1 MSIVDKKSNDNKFF
15 KLFSRKAK
23 EHNENTGIKVNID
36 IFYELFRQNHEGSS
50 PMKKMSIYT
59 VLCLLLSGLS
69 VYAQVKP
76 DGQKAMEHVRYLASD
91 AMKGRKSTTPE
102 YQKAAEYVADKMKEY
117 GLKPGGDDGTYFQQV
132 EFKNWRNFE
141 PPTRLDILQP
151 KPVKFIPGRN
161 ADFSPLNG
169 TGSGI
174 VRGHL
179 VFAGYG
185 LVSEKS
191 NWDDYKDLDVKGKIV
206 LIIPDAPE
214 FMKDLTI
221 KEKSMETKIQT
232 AVKKEAVGIIFMN
245 IGERIRSPRQK
256 QDDKTETWP
265 DNFLILS
272 ANSQVLDRFFY
283 LNNLSWRT
291 MVSRTLR
298 EKKSYTTELDIEIE
312 MEAHFTQED
321 RTAPNVIGILP
332 GKHPELKEEFIILGG
347 HLDHLGISLDG
358 LILNGADD
366 NASSVAVI
374 LELVRIFNLN
384 HFQTDRSLV
393 FAAWAGEEIGL
404 VGSRY
409 YTEHPLFPL
418 EKTAVYMNMD
428 MVGCGDEDLFVG
440 GMWEFSDFYDLI
452 KQNMSEELKT
462 KLHYRLNYRG
472 SDHSSFIRKGVTSI
486 SLRSG
491 NPLTRELDDEHPEY
505 HYPGDTPD
513 IIRPELLQLAAEY
526 HQEVIT
532 FLSNTKGNLLD
543 PIHHTHFIHKD
554 STLVDMHCDTIG
566 RFLRGQDLTQDLPR
580 GHIDIPKLQQGA
592 VDLQIFACYVGPPQN
607 ETQKN
612 QASNRVFN
620 QIDAAHQLI
629 EENPDDLL
637 LVLDPADL
645 RQLRG
650 TRKTGVFIGIEGG
663 YAIEN
668 DLRLLRSFYRNGV
681 RLMTLTHWTHTD
693 WADASG
699 DPEPTYGGLTE
710 FGEKVVQEMNKLG
723 MIIDV
728 SHAHDE
734 TFWDVIELTDSPIVA
749 SHSCAR
755 ALSNHHRNM
764 SDEMLKALAKNG
776 GAIGINFAPGF
787 LNAENSKKL
796 ENLRSELLEKHGLPE
811 NARERIKADAEK
823 RKKFNAEYKIRSEE
837 LRKSLPPIDVKTVV
851 DHIDHVVK
859 VTGKADFVGLGSDFD
874 GIGSTP
880 VGLENVGNMANI
892 TAELVKRGY
901 KDTDIKKILGGNF
914 LRIFRRVSSKN
925 N

>member
-1 MSIVDKKSNDNKFF
+1 
-15 KLFSRKAK
+15 
-23 EHNENTGIKVNID
+23 
-36 IFYELFRQNHEGSS
+36 
-50 PMKKMSIYT
+50 MKKMSIYA
-59 VLCLLLSGLS
+59 VLCLLLFGLS
-69 VYAQVKP
+69 GYAQVKP

-102 YQKAAEYVADKMKEY
+102 YQKAAEYVAAKMKEY
-117 GLKPGGDDGTYFQQV
+117 GLKPGGDEGTYFQQV
-132 EFKNWRNFE
+132 EFKNWRNFA

-151 KPVKFIPGRN
+151 KSIKFVPGRN

-185 LVSEKS
+185 LVSEKN

-206 LIIPDAPE
+206 LLIPNAPE
-214 FMKDLTI
+214 FMEDLST
-221 KEKSMETKIQT
+221 KEKSTETKILT
-232 AVKKEAVGIIFMN
+232 AVEKEAVGVIFMN

-256 QDDKTETWP
+256 QDEKSEIWP

-272 ANSQVLDRFFY
+272 ANRSVLDRFFY
-283 LNNLSWRT
+283 IENLSWRT

-298 EKKSYTTELDIEIE
+298 EKKSYTAELDIEVE

-332 GKHPELKEEFIILGG
+332 GKHPELKDECIILGG
-347 HLDHLGISLDG
+347 HLDHLGVRLDG
-358 LILNGADD
+358 FINNGADD
-366 NASSVAVI
+366 DASGVAVI
-374 LELVRIFNLN
+374 LELARIFNLN
-384 HFQTDRSLV
+384 YFQPDRSIV
-393 FAAWAGEEIGL
+393 FAAWAGEEMGL

-409 YTEHPLFPL
+409 YTENPQIPL

-440 GMWEFSDFYDLI
+440 GMWEFSDLYDLI
-452 KQNMSEELKT
+452 KENMSEDLKT

-513 IIRPELLQLAAEY
+513 IIQPELLQLAAEY

-532 FLSNTKGNLLD
+532 FLADTKENLLD

-566 RFLRGQDLTQDLPR
+566 RFLAGQDLTQDNSK
-580 GHIDIPKLQQGA
+580 GHIDIPKLKQGA
-592 VDLQIFACYVGPPQN
+592 IDLQIFACYVAPPQN
-607 ETQKN
+607 ESQKN
-612 QASNRVFN
+612 QAANSAFD
-620 QIDAAHQLI
+620 QIDAIHQLI

-637 LVLDPADL
+637 LVLEPTDL

-668 DLRLLRSFYRNGV
+668 DIRLLRSFYRNGV

-699 DPEPTYGGLTE
+699 DPEATYGGLTE
-710 FGEKVVQEMNKLG
+710 LGEKVVQEMNKLG

-728 SHAHDE
+728 SHSHDE
-734 TFWDVIELTDSPIVA
+734 TFWDVIELTEAPIIA

-755 ALSNHHRNM
+755 ALSTHHRNM

-776 GAIGINFAPGF
+776 GVIGINFYPAF
-787 LNAENSKKL
+787 LNAENTKKL
-796 ENLRSELLEKHGLPE
+796 ENLRSDLLKKYKLPE
-811 NARERIKADAEK
+811 DAQKFSKAGAKK
-823 RKKFNAEYKIRSEE
+823 RKKFDAEYKIKSDE
-837 LRKSLPPIDVKTVV
+837 LRKSLPRVDVKTVV

-859 VTGKADFVGLGSDFD
+859 ITGKTDFVGLGSDFD

-880 VGLENVGNMANI
+880 VGLENIGNMVNI
-892 TAELVKRGY
+892 TEELVKRGY
-901 KDTDIKKILGGNF
+901 KDADIKKILGGNF
-914 LRIFRRVSSKN
+914 LRVFRKVSNKN

>member
-1 MSIVDKKSNDNKFF
+1 MIYPNYV
-15 KLFSRKAK
+15 
-23 EHNENTGIKVNID
+23 
-36 IFYELFRQNHEGSS
+36 GSS
-50 PMKKMSIYT
+50 FMKKRSIYT
-59 VLCLLLSGLS
+59 ALCLILFGLSG
-69 VYAQVKP
+69 YAQVKP

-102 YQKAAEYVADKMKEY
+102 YQKAAEYVAAKMKEY

-132 EFKNWRNFE
+132 EFENWRNFA
-141 PPTRLDILQP
+141 PPTRLDILYP
-151 KPVKFIPGRN
+151 KPIKFVPGRN

-169 TGSGI
+169 TGSGM
-174 VRGHL
+174 VKGHL

-185 LVSEKS
+185 LISEEN

-206 LIIPDAPE
+206 LLIPGTPE
-214 FMKDLTI
+214 FLLDLTF
-221 KEKSMETKIQT
+221 KEKSVEKKIMM
-232 AVKKEAVGIIFMN
+232 AVEREAVGVIFMN
-245 IGERIRSPRQK
+245 IGERIRSPRRK
-256 QDDKTETWP
+256 KDDETKTWP
-265 DNFLILS
+265 EDFLILS
-272 ANSQVLDRFFY
+272 ANSQALDRFFY
-283 LNNLSWRT
+283 MDNLSWRT
-291 MVSRTLR
+291 LVSRTLR
-298 EKKSYTTELDIEIE
+298 EKKSYTAELDIEVE

-332 GKHPELKEEFIILGG
+332 GKHPELKNEYIILGG
-347 HLDHLGISLDG
+347 HLDHLGIRLDG
-358 LILNGADD
+358 LINNGADD
-366 NASSVAVI
+366 NASAVAVI

-384 HFQTDRSLV
+384 HFQPDRSLV
-393 FAAWAGEEIGL
+393 FATWAGEEMGL

-428 MVGCGDEDLFVG
+428 MVGLGDEDLFVG

-452 KQNMSEELKT
+452 KENMSEDLKT
-462 KLHYRLNYRG
+462 KLHYRLNYRS
-472 SDHSSFIRKGVTSI
+472 SDHRSFIRKGVTSI

-505 HYPGDTPD
+505 HYPGDTLD
-513 IIRPELLQLAAEY
+513 IIQPELLQLAAEY
-526 HQEVIT
+526 HQEIIS
-532 FLSNTKGNLLD
+532 FLADTKENLLD
-543 PIHHTHFIHKD
+543 PIHHTNFIHKD

-566 RFLRGQDLTQDLPR
+566 RFLEGQDLARDNSQ
-580 GHIDIPKLQQGA
+580 GHIDIPKLKKGA
-592 VDLQIFACYVGPPQN
+592 VDLQIFACYVAPPQN

-612 QASNRVFN
+612 QAANRAFD
-620 QIDAAHQLI
+620 QIDAVHQLI
-629 EENPDDLL
+629 NENPDDLL
-637 LVLDPADL
+637 LVLDPVDL

-668 DLRLLRSFYRNGV
+668 DLRLLRSFYRSGV

-699 DPEPTYGGLTE
+699 DPEPTYWGLTE
-710 FGEKVVQEMNKLG
+710 FGEKVVQEMNQLG

-728 SHAHDE
+728 SHAHEE
-734 TFWDVIELTDSPIVA
+734 TFWDVIKLTDSPIVA

-755 ALSNHHRNM
+755 ALSDHHRNM

-776 GAIGINFAPGF
+776 GVIGINFYPEF
-787 LNAENSKKL
+787 LNAGDDENST
-796 ENLRSELLEKHGLPE
+796 
-811 NARERIKADAEK
+811 
-823 RKKFNAEYKIRSEE
+823 
-837 LRKSLPPIDVKTVV
+837 SLVDVKTVV

-859 VTGKADFVGLGSDFD
+859 VTGKADYVGLGSDFD
-874 GIGSTP
+874 GIGSPP
-880 VGLENVGNMANI
+880 VGLENVGLMANI

-901 KDTDIKKILGGNF
+901 EDADIRKILGGNF
-914 LRIFRRVSSKN
+914 LRVFREVSRRN

>member
-1 MSIVDKKSNDNKFF
+1 M
-15 KLFSRKAK
+15 R
-23 EHNENTGIKVNID
+23 
-36 IFYELFRQNHEGSS
+36 R
-50 PMKKMSIYT
+50 MSIYV
-59 VLCLLLSGLS
+59 VLCLLFFGLSG
-69 VYAQVKP
+69 YTQVKP
-76 DGQKAMEHVRYLASD
+76 DGQKAMEHIRYLASD
-91 AMKGRKSTTPE
+91 TMKGRKSTTSE
-102 YQKAAEYVADKMKEY
+102 YQKAAEYVAAKMKEY

-151 KPVKFIPGRN
+151 KPIKFFPGRN

-185 LVSEKS
+185 LISEKS
-191 NWDDYKDLDVKGKIV
+191 NWDDYENLDARGKIV
-206 LIIPDAPE
+206 LLIPDAPE
-214 FMKDLTI
+214 FMEDLTI
-221 KEKSMETKIQT
+221 KEKSMEAKIKT
-232 AVKKEAVGIIFMN
+232 AVEKEALGVIFMN

-256 QDDKTETWP
+256 QDKKSEIWP
-265 DNFLILS
+265 NNFLILS
-272 ANSQVLDRFFY
+272 ANRSALDRFFY
-283 LNNLSWRT
+283 MDNLSWRT

-298 EKKSYTTELDIEIE
+298 EKKSYTAELDIEVE

-321 RTAPNVIGILP
+321 RSAPNVIGILP
-332 GKHPELKEEFIILGG
+332 GKHTELKEECIIIGG
-347 HLDHLGISLDG
+347 HLDHLGISLNG
-358 LILNGADD
+358 FINNGADD
-366 NASSVAVI
+366 DASGVAVI
-374 LELVRIFNLN
+374 LELARVLNLN
-384 HFQTDRSLV
+384 YFQPDRSIV
-393 FAAWAGEEIGL
+393 FAAWAGEEMGL

-409 YTEHPLFPL
+409 YTEHFLFPL

-440 GMWEFSDFYDLI
+440 GMWEFSDLYDLI
-452 KQNMSEELKT
+452 KQNMSEDLKT

-513 IIRPELLQLAAEY
+513 IIQPELLQLATEY

-532 FLSNTKGNLLD
+532 FLADTKENLLD
-543 PIHHTHFIHKD
+543 PIHHTNFIHKD

-566 RFLRGQDLTQDLPR
+566 RFLAGQDLTQNNSQ
-580 GHIDIPKLQQGA
+580 GHIDIPKLKQGA
-592 VDLQIFACYVGPPQN
+592 VDLQIFACYVAPPQN

-612 QASNRVFN
+612 QAANRAFD
-620 QIDAAHQLI
+620 QIDAVHQLV

-637 LVLDPADL
+637 LVLNPDDL

-650 TRKTGVFIGIEGG
+650 TRKSGVFIGIEGG

-710 FGEKVVQEMNKLG
+710 LGEKVIQEMNKLG

-728 SHAHDE
+728 SHSHDD

-755 ALSNHHRNM
+755 ALSDHHRNM

-776 GAIGINFAPGF
+776 GVIGINFYPGF
-787 LNAENSKKL
+787 LNAENTKKL
-796 ENLRSELLEKHGLPE
+796 ENLRSNLLKKYKLPE
-811 NARERIKADAEK
+811 DAQKFSKAGEKK
-823 RKKFNAEYKIRSEE
+823 RKKFDAEYKIKSEE
-837 LRKSLPPIDVKTVV
+837 LRKSLPRVNVKTVV

-859 VTGKADFVGLGSDFD
+859 VTGKADYVGLGSDFD
-874 GIGSTP
+874 GIGSPP
-880 VGLENVGNMANI
+880 VGLENVGKMANI
-892 TAELVKRGY
+892 TKELVKRGY
-901 KDTDIKKILGGNF
+901 KDADIKKILGGNF
-914 LRIFRRVSSKN
+914 LRVFRNVSKRN

>member
-1 MSIVDKKSNDNKFF
+1 
-15 KLFSRKAK
+15 
-23 EHNENTGIKVNID
+23 
-36 IFYELFRQNHEGSS
+36 
-50 PMKKMSIYT
+50 MKKMSIYT
-59 VLCLLLSGLS
+59 ALCLILFGLSG
-69 VYAQVKP
+69 YAQVKP
-76 DGQKAMEHVRYLASD
+76 DGQKAMEHVSYLASD

-102 YQKAAEYVADKMKEY
+102 YQKAADYVAAKMKEY

-132 EFKNWRNFE
+132 EFKNWRTFA
-141 PPTRLDILQP
+141 PPTRLDILHP
-151 KPVKFIPGRN
+151 ESIKFVPGRN

-185 LVSEKS
+185 LISEE
-191 NWDDYKDLDVKGKIV
+191 NDWDDYQDLDVKGKIV
-206 LIIPDAPE
+206 LLIPDAPE
-214 FMKDLTI
+214 FLEDLTI
-221 KEKSMETKIQT
+221 KEKSMETKIMT
-232 AVKKEAVGIIFMN
+232 AVERGAVGVVFMN
-245 IGERIRSPRQK
+245 IGERMRSPRQK

-265 DNFLILS
+265 DDFLILS
-272 ANSQVLDRFFY
+272 ANRSMLDRFFY
-283 LNNLSWRT
+283 MDNLSWRT

-298 EKKSYTTELDIEIE
+298 EKKSYTAALDIEVE

-321 RTAPNVIGILP
+321 RTAPNVIGILQ
-332 GKHPELKEEFIILGG
+332 GKHPELKEECIIIGG
-347 HLDHLGISLDG
+347 HLDHLGISLNG
-358 LILNGADD
+358 LINNGADD
-366 NASSVAVI
+366 DASGVAVI
-374 LELVRIFNLN
+374 LELARVFNLN
-384 HFQTDRSLV
+384 HFQPDRSLV
-393 FAAWAGEEIGL
+393 FAAWAGEEMGL

-418 EKTAVYMNMD
+418 EKTSVYMNMD
-428 MVGCGDEDLFVG
+428 MVGIGDEDLFVG
-440 GMWEFSDFYDLI
+440 GMWEFSDLYDLI
-452 KQNMSEELKT
+452 KENMSEDLKT

-472 SDHSSFIRKGVTSI
+472 SDHSSFIRKGVSSI

-513 IIRPELLQLAAEY
+513 IIQPELLQLAAEY

-532 FLSNTKGNLLD
+532 FLANTKENLLD
-543 PIHHTHFIHKD
+543 PIHHTNFIHKD

-566 RFLRGQDLTQDLPR
+566 RFLEGQDLTRDNSQ
-580 GHIDIPKLQQGA
+580 GHIDIPKLKRGA
-592 VDLQIFACYVGPPQN
+592 VDLQIFACYVAPPQN

-612 QASNRVFN
+612 QAANRAFD
-620 QIDAAHQLI
+620 QIDAVHQLVD
-629 EENPDDLL
+629 ENPDDLL
-637 LVLDPADL
+637 LVLNPADL

-699 DPEPTYGGLTE
+699 DPEPTYWGLTE
-710 FGEKVVQEMNKLG
+710 FGEKVVREMNQLG

-728 SHAHDE
+728 SHSHDE
-734 TFWDVIELTDSPIVA
+734 TFWDVIRLTDAPIVA

-755 ALSNHHRNM
+755 ALSDHHRNM

-776 GAIGINFAPGF
+776 GVIGINFYPEF
-787 LNAENSKKL
+787 LDVGTDENPTPL
-796 ENLRSELLEKHGLPE
+796 V
-811 NARERIKADAEK
+811 
-823 RKKFNAEYKIRSEE
+823 
-837 LRKSLPPIDVKTVV
+837 DVKTVV

-859 VTGKADFVGLGSDFD
+859 VTGKTDFVGLGSDFD
-874 GIGSTP
+874 GIGSP
-880 VGLENVGNMANI
+880 PEGLENVGYMANI
-892 TAELVKRGY
+892 TEELVKRGY
-901 KDTDIKKILGGNF
+901 EDVDIKKILGGNF
-914 LRIFRRVSSKN
+914 LRVFREVSRRN

>member
-1 MSIVDKKSNDNKFF
+1 
-15 KLFSRKAK
+15 
-23 EHNENTGIKVNID
+23 
-36 IFYELFRQNHEGSS
+36 
-50 PMKKMSIYT
+50 MKKMFIYA
-59 VLCLLLSGLS
+59 VLCLFLFGLSG
-69 VYAQVKP
+69 YAQVKP

-102 YQKAAEYVADKMKEY
+102 YQKAAEYVAEKMKEY
-117 GLKPGGDDGTYFQQV
+117 GLKPGGDEGTYFQQV

-141 PPTRLDILQP
+141 PPTRLDILYP
-151 KPVKFIPGRN
+151 KPIKFVPGRN

-185 LVSEKS
+185 LISEEN

-206 LIIPDAPE
+206 LIIPEAPGHME
-214 FMKDLTI
+214 NLSI
-221 KEKSMETKIQT
+221 KEKSTETKILT
-232 AVKKEAVGIIFMN
+232 AVEKEAVGVIFMN

-265 DNFLILS
+265 DDFLILS
-272 ANSQVLDRFFY
+272 VNSQALDRFFY
-283 LNNLSWRT
+283 MDNLSWRT

-298 EKKSYTTELDIEIE
+298 EKKSYTSELDIEVE

-321 RTAPNVIGILP
+321 RTAPNIIGILP
-332 GKHPELKEEFIILGG
+332 GKHPELKEECIILGG
-347 HLDHLGISLDG
+347 HLDHLGIRLDG
-358 LILNGADD
+358 LINNGADD
-366 NASSVAVI
+366 DATAVAVI
-374 LELVRIFNLN
+374 LELARIFSLN
-384 HFQTDRSLV
+384 HFQPDRSLV
-393 FAAWAGEEIGL
+393 LAAWAGEEMGL

-418 EKTAVYMNMD
+418 DKTAVYMNMD

-440 GMWEFSDFYDLI
+440 GMWEFSDLYDLI
-452 KQNMSEELKT
+452 KQNMSEDLKT

-513 IIRPELLQLAAEY
+513 IIQPELLQLAAEY
-526 HQEVIT
+526 HQEIIS
-532 FLSNTKGNLLD
+532 FLANTKENLLD
-543 PIHHTHFIHKD
+543 PIHHTYFIHKD

-566 RFLRGQDLTQDLPR
+566 RFLAGQDLTRDNSQ
-580 GHIDIPKLQQGA
+580 GHIDIPKLKQGA
-592 VDLQIFACYVGPPQN
+592 VDLQIFACYVAPPQD

-612 QASNRVFN
+612 QAANRAFD
-620 QIDAAHQLI
+620 QIDAVHQLI
-629 EENPDDLL
+629 DENPDDLL

-699 DPEPTYGGLTE
+699 DSEPTYWGLTE
-710 FGEKVVQEMNKLG
+710 FGEKVVQEMNQLG

-734 TFWDVIELTDSPIVA
+734 TFWDVIKLTDAPIVA

-755 ALSNHHRNM
+755 ALSGHHRNM

-776 GAIGINFAPGF
+776 GVIGINFYPEF

-796 ENLRSELLEKHGLPE
+796 ENSFTRV
-811 NARERIKADAEK
+811 
-823 RKKFNAEYKIRSEE
+823 
-837 LRKSLPPIDVKTVV
+837 DVKTVV

-859 VTGKADFVGLGSDFD
+859 VTGKTDFVGLGSDFD

-880 VGLENVGNMANI
+880 VGLENIGNMANI

-901 KDTDIKKILGGNF
+901 EDADIKKILGGNF
-914 LRIFRRVSSKN
+914 LRVFRKVSSRN

>member
-1 MSIVDKKSNDNKFF
+1 
-15 KLFSRKAK
+15 
-23 EHNENTGIKVNID
+23 
-36 IFYELFRQNHEGSS
+36 
-50 PMKKMSIYT
+50 MKKMSIYV

-69 VYAQVKP
+69 GYAQVKP

-117 GLKPGGDDGTYFQQV
+117 GLKPGGDEGTYFQQV

-141 PPTRLDILQP
+141 PPTRLDILHP
-151 KPVKFIPGRN
+151 KSIKFVPGRN

-185 LVSEKS
+185 LISEEN

-206 LIIPDAPE
+206 LLIPDAPE

-221 KEKSMETKIQT
+221 KEKSMETKIKA
-232 AVKKEAVGIIFMN
+232 AVEREAVGVIFMN

-256 QDDKTETWP
+256 QDEKSETWP

-272 ANSQVLDRFFY
+272 ANRSVLDRFFY
-283 LNNLSWRT
+283 MDNLSWRT
-291 MVSRTLR
+291 LVSRTLR
-298 EKKSYTTELDIEIE
+298 EKKSYTAELDIEVE

-332 GKHPELKEEFIILGG
+332 GKHPELKEEYIILGG
-347 HLDHLGISLDG
+347 HLDHLGIRLDSL
-358 LILNGADD
+358 INNGADD
-366 NASSVAVI
+366 NATGVAVI
-374 LELVRIFNLN
+374 LELVQIFNLN
-384 HFQTDRSLV
+384 HFQPSRSLV

-409 YTEHPLFPL
+409 YTENPLFPL
-418 EKTAVYMNMD
+418 DKTAVYMNMD

-440 GMWEFSDFYDLI
+440 GMWEFSDLYDLI
-452 KQNMSEELKT
+452 KENMSEDLKT

-505 HYPGDTPD
+505 HFPGDTPD
-513 IIRPELLQLAAEY
+513 IIQPELLQLAAEY
-526 HQEVIT
+526 HQEVIR
-532 FLSNTKGNLLD
+532 FLADTKENLLD
-543 PIHHTHFIHKD
+543 PIHHTNFIHKD

-566 RFLRGQDLTQDLPR
+566 RFLRGQDLTRDNSQ
-580 GHIDIPKLQQGA
+580 GHIDIPKLKQGA
-592 VDLQIFACYVGPPQN
+592 VDLQVFACYVAPPQN

-612 QASNRVFN
+612 QAANRAFV
-620 QIDAAHQLI
+620 QIDAVHQLV

-699 DPEPTYGGLTE
+699 DPEPTYWGLTE
-710 FGEKVVQEMNKLG
+710 FGEKVVREMNQLG

-728 SHAHDE
+728 SHAHEE
-734 TFWDVIELTDSPIVA
+734 TFWDVIKLTDAPIVA

-755 ALSNHHRNM
+755 ALSDHHRNM

-776 GAIGINFAPGF
+776 GVIGINFYPGF
-787 LNAENSKKL
+787 LKAESK
-796 ENLRSELLEKHGLPE
+796 
-811 NARERIKADAEK
+811 IK
-823 RKKFNAEYKIRSEE
+823 SEE
-837 LRKSLPPIDVKTVV
+837 LRKSLPRVDVKTVV

-859 VTGKADFVGLGSDFD
+859 VTGKADYVGLGSDFD
-874 GIGSTP
+874 GIGSPP
-880 VGLENVGNMANI
+880 VGLENVGKMANI

-901 KDTDIKKILGGNF
+901 KDADIKKILGGNF
-914 LRIFRRVSSKN
+914 LRVFRKVSSRN